1 MRSMNWAAVS
11 GVIVTR
17 VNMLTTSNS
26 QVNRGMRMRGM
37 PLQRIETMVAII
49 FMAVPNVPNPLTIKA
64 SAQ

>member
-17 VNMLTTSNS
+17 VNMLTISNS
-26 QVNRGMRMRGM
+26 QVNRGMRMSVM
-37 PLQRIETMVAII
+37 PSQRIEMMVAMI
-49 FMAVPNVPNPLTIKA
+49 FMAVPNVPNPLTINA